1 MNFEGGKNKERVHLR
16 S

>member
-16 S
+16 T

>member
-1 MNFEGGKNKERVHLR
+1 MKFEGGKNKERVHLR

>member
-1 MNFEGGKNKERVHLR
+1 MNFEGGKNKEQVHLR